1 MRESAFYV
9 CENKDPGQLSGSRT
23 SDQRLSFRYVANTNI
38 RNFKP
43 QAIFYVC
50 TALSVSVLVGN
61 LEYKFSRDAAQN
73 MFALIL
79 WLMSVSPNRSCW
91 GLTSSLIIQRKMLFS
106 YLSNEN
112 SLFNCVASHQSGRF
126 DLTL

>member
-9 CENKDPGQLSGSRT
+9 CENKDADQLSGSRT
-23 SDQRLSFRYVANTNI
+23 ADQRLSFRYIDNTNS
-38 RNFKP
+38 RNFTP

-61 LEYKFSRDAAQN
+61 LEHRFSRDAAQN

-79 WLMSVSPNRSCW
+79 WLVSVSPNRSCW
-91 GLTSSLIIQRKMLFS
+91 GFTSSQIIQ
-106 YLSNEN
+106 
-112 SLFNCVASHQSGRF
+112 
-126 DLTL
+126 